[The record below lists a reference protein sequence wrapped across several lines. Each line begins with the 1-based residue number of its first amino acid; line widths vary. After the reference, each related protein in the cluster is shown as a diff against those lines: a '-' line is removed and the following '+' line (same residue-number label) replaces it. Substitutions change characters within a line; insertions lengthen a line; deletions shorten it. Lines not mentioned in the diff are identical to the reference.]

1 MVPLLD
7 FGGDKKKIPHW
18 SLLMYEVQARAPR
31 GDPPRKQDFLR
42 IFLIEKNLL
51 AGKLWMNM
59 FLIRTHTCIVRKVFC
74 LERII

>member
-1 MVPLLD
+1 MSFDHFWPFYD
-7 FGGDKKKIPHW
+7 
-18 SLLMYEVQARAPR
+18 EVQARAPR

-51 AGKLWMNM
+51 ARKLWMNM

>member
-1 MVPLLD
+1 MFEKT
-7 FGGDKKKIPHW
+7 FGQ
-18 SLLMYEVQARAPR
+18 LLMDEVQARAPR

-51 AGKLWMNM
+51 AVSTGKLWMNM

>member
-1 MVPLLD
+1 MNMEHKIEILD
-7 FGGDKKKIPHW
+7 AEYFQN
-18 SLLMYEVQARAPR
+18 EVQARAPR

>member
-1 MVPLLD
+1 
-7 FGGDKKKIPHW
+7 
-18 SLLMYEVQARAPR
+18 MYEVQARAPR

>member
-1 MVPLLD
+1 MSLMCLFPWLD
-7 FGGDKKKIPHW
+7 YGID
-18 SLLMYEVQARAPR
+18 EVQARAPR